1 MGQRTSVYLDD
12 DLHAAILELE
22 DLPADPAD
30 TAAAMHARI
39 RRMAPHLAPTKLV
52 SNANVRMAA
61 HRTPSGGCRRF
72 NRDTGPLA
80 PTSRR

>member
-1 MGQRTSVYLDD
+1 
-12 DLHAAILELE
+12 
-22 DLPADPAD
+22 
-30 TAAAMHARI
+30 MHARI